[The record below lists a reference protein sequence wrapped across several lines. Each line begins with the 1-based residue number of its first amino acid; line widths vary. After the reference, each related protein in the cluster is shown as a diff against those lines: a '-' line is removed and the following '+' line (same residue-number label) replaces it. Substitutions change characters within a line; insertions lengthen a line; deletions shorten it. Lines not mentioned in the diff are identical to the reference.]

1 MNKNKLGEGG
11 RNEKGI
17 QGEETAYANV
27 LKSSISK
34 ELREV
39 VYVWIVRSVRMV
51 HQKDRG
57 EDPNQANKVGQREV
71 ELSPLRDQYWG
82 QGRLQRNDCRIVS
95 HQS

>member
-11 RNEKGI
+11 RKEKGT

-39 VYVWIVRSVRMV
+39 VYVWIVRSEGRKVV
-51 HQKDRG
+51 KADKAG
-57 EDPNQANKVGQREV
+57 EESAAWPGHSR
-71 ELSPLRDQYWG
+71 P
-82 QGRLQRNDCRIVS
+82 CRSFSIIFIFFLNRVK
-95 HQS
+95 